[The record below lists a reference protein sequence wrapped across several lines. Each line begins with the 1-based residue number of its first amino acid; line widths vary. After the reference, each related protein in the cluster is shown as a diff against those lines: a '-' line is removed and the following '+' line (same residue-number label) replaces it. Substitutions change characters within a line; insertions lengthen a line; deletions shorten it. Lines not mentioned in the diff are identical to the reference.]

1 MTDEAQTLPLAPGAF
16 VYRRRVQFAETD
28 LAGIVHFSWYFKY
41 MEEAEHALFR
51 AGGLSVA
58 HDGLH
63 WPRVNARCEYR
74 QPLRFEDEIEVH
86 VRAGFGRRRMQ
97 YGFEI
102 VRDGTVAATGVMTSV
117 CARTNASGALET
129 VEVPA
134 EVVERLADVLRQGSS
149 R

>member
-1 MTDEAQTLPLAPGAF
+1 MHALPLAPGAF

-51 AGGLSVA
+51 AAGLSIA

-63 WPRVNARCEYR
+63 WPRVNARCEYK
-74 QPLRFEDEIEVH
+74 QPLRFEDEIEVN

-97 YGFEI
+97 YEFEI
-102 VRDGTVAATGVMTSV
+102 ARSGSVVATGVIASV
-117 CARTNASGALET
+117 CARVNPSGILQT
-129 VEVPA
+129 IDVPA
-134 EVVERLADVLRQGSS
+134 EVVERLQAALTAASSS